1 MKVLTWNMN
10 KASSSPWAKS
20 SAKKWESFLEMKP
33 DVAMLQEVNG
43 VPDAVSE
50 SYHVG
55 YVKASFLGGYEAK
68 FGTAVLTRKSDW
80 TMGSEVAWNSEH
92 DWVNRIQKRFPG
104 WLVGRQVE
112 HRSGDR
118 YMAVSVHSP
127 AWPVWWCSKECEE
140 EGKSA
145 SCKLPEI
152 CEILDGVDVTPV
164 KLEAKWQRWLWFTE
178 ILWSLLKGATAGDG
192 ASKWIVAG
200 DFNSSVLFDKPR
212 NKGNGEIIDRLNA
225 LGLFDCVF
233 RHHRKHEPTY
243 RAFRGRKRKPPQPPV
258 HQLDYVYVSAPV
270 LARLSGVA
278 LGGGLPEKD
287 KWRSDHLPVVCDFR

>member
-1 MKVLTWNMN
+1 MRVLTWNMFN
-10 KASSSPWAKS
+10 VSPSPWAKS
-20 SAKKWESFLEMKP
+20 SAKKWESLRKMSP

-43 VPDAVSE
+43 VPDTISE
-50 SYHVG
+50 RYHVE
-55 YVKASFLGGYEAK
+55 YVRATWRDGSKAK
-68 FGTAVLTRKSDW
+68 FGTVVLAKKSDW
-80 TMGSEVAWNSEH
+80 TIGSEVTWKSEH
-92 DWVNRIQKRFPG
+92 DWVNRIRERFPG

-112 HRSGDR
+112 NGSGDR
-118 YMAVSVHSP
+118 YMAVSVYSP
-127 AWPVWWCSKECEE
+127 AWPLWCKECK
-140 EGKSA
+140 EGRSA
-145 SCKLPEI
+145 SCKRPAL

-164 KLEAKWQRWLWFTE
+164 KLKAPYQRYLWFTE

-212 NKGNGEIIDRLNA
+212 NTGNGEIIARLNA

-243 RAFRGRKRKPPQPPV
+243 WAFRGRKRKPQQPPV

-270 LARLSGVA
+270 LDRLSDVT
-278 LGGGLPEKD
+278 LGGGLPEED